1 MRSRGQKAVYRE
13 LVTLGLRVNI
23 DEERVKVSAQRA
35 EKEIKATVERM
46 IANLNTHS
54 YRKSRT

>member
-1 MRSRGQKAVYRE
+1 MNNLINLLSKCYG
-13 LVTLGLRVNI
+13 RVNI

-35 EKEIKATVERM
+35 EIKATVERM
-46 IANLNTHS
+46 GANLDTRS